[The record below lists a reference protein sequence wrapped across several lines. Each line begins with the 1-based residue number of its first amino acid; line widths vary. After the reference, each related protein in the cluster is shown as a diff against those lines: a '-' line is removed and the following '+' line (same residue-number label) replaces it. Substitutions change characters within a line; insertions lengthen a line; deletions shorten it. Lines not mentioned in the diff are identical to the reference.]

1 MNNISLLKKIQINI
15 ILFFLLVNNSYKF
28 INYFRETSGN
38 INFEFY
44 YNNYLCKFLILND
57 GQSCRKEIL
66 NDYNFFYHV
75 KKIRPNINLSI
86 DIKKSSIENLL
97 LIIAIVPFLKYN
109 STIHYKI
116 NNKNIYLLFKNL
128 FNYKRIKQGNIIID
142 INDLEIIK
150 NQFDILLNY
159 KWELLPKKEVLDS
172 IRYIINNYYNDYCSQ
187 IFDTLLNKNYKY
199 QIQNN
204 INYMS
209 QASFEKLISK

>member
-1 MNNISLLKKIQINI
+1 MI
-15 ILFFLLVNNSYKF
+15 
-28 INYFRETSGN
+28 
-38 INFEFY
+38 
-44 YNNYLCKFLILND
+44 
-57 GQSCRKEIL
+57 
-66 NDYNFFYHV
+66 
-75 KKIRPNINLSI
+75 
-86 DIKKSSIENLL
+86 
-97 LIIAIVPFLKYN
+97 
-109 STIHYKI
+109 
-116 NNKNIYLLFKNL
+116 FKNL
-128 FNYKRIKQGNIIID
+128 FNYKRIKQGNNIID

-187 IFDTLLNKNYKY
+187 IFDTLLYKNYKY